1 MDEPRWLDADEQH
14 AWRRLAAVLMR
25 LPAELE
31 RQLQRDSGISEFE
44 YWILAM
50 LSEAEDRTLQLK
62 HLAQRANASPSR
74 LSHVVRRLEERGWVE
89 RRQSETDARVSNAV
103 LTEAGWEKVVASAP
117 GHADAVRR
125 YVFDAVSERD
135 VADLSRICDV
145 ILEQL
150 EARPQG

>member
-31 RQLQRDSGISEFE
+31 RQLQQDSGISEFE

-62 HLAQRANASPSR
+62 HLAERANASPSR

-89 RRQSETDARVSNAV
+89 RRQSQTDARVSNAV
-103 LTEAGWEKVVASAP
+103 LTESGWDKVVASAP

-125 YVFDAVSERD
+125 YVFDAMSRRD
-135 VADLSRICDV
+135 VADISRICDV
-145 ILEQL
+145 ILERL